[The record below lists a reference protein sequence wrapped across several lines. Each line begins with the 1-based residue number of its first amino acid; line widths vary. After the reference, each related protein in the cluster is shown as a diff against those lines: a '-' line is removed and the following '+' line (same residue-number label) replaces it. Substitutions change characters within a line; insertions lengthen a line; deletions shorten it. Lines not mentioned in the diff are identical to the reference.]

1 MAVMTRFRLTDEDM
15 LDLFDEQLPSLLE
28 RRPELET
35 RIYHAFM
42 KTFATK
48 PEVAAILAELR
59 EHRSEFHEFRADVNQ
74 RFEQVDQRFEQV
86 DQRFEQVDQRF
97 EQVDQRF
104 EQVDQRFEQVDQ
116 RFEQVDQRMES
127 FDARMDRLE
136 TRMEAGFKDL
146 HRTIDRLGARWGIR
160 NESIFRQTMAELL
173 EKSFGVKVETR
184 WIGGEQFDC
193 IIFDG
198 EHILVEISAS
208 VGPDIQKK
216 LERKRELYTQ
226 ATGVTPA
233 RVILVVGAIHSRRAQ
248 ILRETG
254 FTVIEPEEDVLVD
267 EI

>member
-74 RFEQVDQRFEQV
+74 RFD
-86 DQRFEQVDQRF
+86 
-97 EQVDQRF
+97 
-104 EQVDQRFEQVDQ
+104 QVDQ

-173 EKSFGVKVETR
+173 EKSFGVKVEAR

>member
-1 MAVMTRFRLTDEDM
+1 MVATTRFRLTDEEM

-48 PEVAAILAELR
+48 VEVATVLAELR
-59 EHRSEFHEFRADVNQ
+59 DFRGEFQDFKTDVRVGFRDMQ
-74 RFEQVDQRFEQV
+74 R
-86 DQRFEQVDQRF
+86 
-97 EQVDQRF
+97 
-104 EQVDQRFEQVDQ
+104 
-116 RFEQVDQRMES
+116 
-127 FDARMDRLE
+127 A
-136 TRMEAGFKDL
+136 
-146 HRTIDRLGARWGIR
+146 IDRLGARWGIR

-208 VGPDIQKK
+208 VGPDIQKE

-226 ATGVTPA
+226 ATGATPA
-233 RVILVVGAIHSRRAQ
+233 RVILVVGAIHSKRAQ
-248 ILRETG
+248 SLRETG

-267 EI
+267 EICRKDT

>member
-74 RFEQVDQRFEQV
+74 RFDQVDQRFEQV

-104 EQVDQRFEQVDQ
+104 EQVDQRFT
-116 RFEQVDQRMES
+116 
-127 FDARMDRLE
+127 L
-136 TRMEAGFKDL
+136 
-146 HRTIDRLGARWGIR
+146 
-160 NESIFRQTMAELL
+160 
-173 EKSFGVKVETR
+173 
-184 WIGGEQFDC
+184 
-193 IIFDG
+193 
-198 EHILVEISAS
+198 
-208 VGPDIQKK
+208 
-216 LERKRELYTQ
+216 
-226 ATGVTPA
+226 
-233 RVILVVGAIHSRRAQ
+233 
-248 ILRETG
+248 
-254 FTVIEPEEDVLVD
+254 
-267 EI
+267 